1 MRQVNDSPGSA
12 PETKA
17 FSAAGGVDEEA
28 DHAG

>member
-12 PETKA
+12 PKTK
-17 FSAAGGVDEEA
+17 SILGGRDVDEEA